1 MDDSRSDVT
10 PSIAE
15 LYKSAAN
22 PMRTDFNRVHVD
34 DTPFVSSRG
43 SRRSRRSGSQGS
55 QGSQRSRDNRTQA
68 SRTTVRS
75 STSPRAEKS
84 PVLFNESL
92 FDQPAEEDP
101 VKTYVSRRS
110 TTSSARVRSIKH
122 HPLIQGERQA
132 EKKMFLQEINR
143 MRDAGATTTRMYTD
157 EDSLA
162 DIEFEHNRIK
172 CNEEQISAVNFMKDM
187 IKLGATGIEL
197 ANSKFKLLRLNR
209 WSADVTSDMER
220 YNRPLSKIY
229 QRYWRKGSVS
239 PFVELAFLLFGGLIF
254 HHFKNVL
261 FGVGGNQPPPQQQ
274 QHAPPN
280 AGMAPPSRNVPFSMP
295 SQQAPAPNG
304 AKRRTMRRPKRAPA
318 PMQAQKQSAPV
329 SPPSMP
335 TPNLINMLLPKQV
348 PVNLPQQPVPSAS
361 SIHPT
366 PVVVID
372 VQQKGRRRRGPEP
385 TLEIIEE
392 DGAGEEQPSSPH
404 HVIDV
409 LESKDPEAVGQ
420 EQDDAATVLSFDM
433 A

>member
-1 MDDSRSDVT
+1 MKIKRHGRQSKRRDPIDRGTIQVRGQPHADRLQ
-10 PSIAE
+10 P
-15 LYKSAAN
+15 
-22 PMRTDFNRVHVD
+22 R
-34 DTPFVSSRG
+34 SRG
-43 SRRSRRSGSQGS
+43 RHAFRVLPWRPAESPFREPRKPTQPTLQGQQNPGQS
-55 QGSQRSRDNRTQA
+55 DDGPVVN
-68 SRTTVRS
+68 VL
-75 STSPRAEKS
+75 RAEKS

-101 VKTYVSRRS
+101 VETYVSRRS

-261 FGVGGNQPPPQQQ
+261 FGVGGNQPSAAAATRHRTLGWHRPGTSRSRCPASRLLRRTVQSVERCAVQSEHRRLCRRRNKVPHRAVDAHAEPH
-274 QHAPPN
+274 QHA
-280 AGMAPPSRNVPFSMP
+280 A
-295 SQQAPAPNG
+295 SQASPGDFAPAACAVGSVDSPDPRG
-304 AKRRTMRRPKRAPA
+304 RHRRATKRAPSTR
-318 PMQAQKQSAPV
+318 AQNRPWKSSRRTTV
-329 SPPSMP
+329 ETKNNHPPP
-335 TPNLINMLLPKQV
+335 TM
-348 PVNLPQQPVPSAS
+348 
-361 SIHPT
+361 
-366 PVVVID
+366 
-372 VQQKGRRRRGPEP
+372 
-385 TLEIIEE
+385 
-392 DGAGEEQPSSPH
+392 
-404 HVIDV
+404 
-409 LESKDPEAVGQ
+409 
-420 EQDDAATVLSFDM
+420 
-433 A
+433 

>member
-1 MDDSRSDVT
+1 MDDRSDVT

-22 PMRTDFNRVHVD
+22 PMRTDFNRVHVN
-34 DTPFVSSRG
+34 DTPFVSSQKSSAR
-43 SRRSRRSGSQGS
+43 SQRSQASQRSRRSSRAS
-55 QGSQRSRDNRTQA
+55 SRSE
-68 SRTTVRS
+68 RS
-75 STSPRAEKS
+75 AGELRWTDKP

-92 FDQPAEEDP
+92 FDQPVEEEDP

-110 TTSSARVRSIKH
+110 TASTARVRSIKH
-122 HPLIQGERQA
+122 HPLIQGERHR

-143 MRDAGATTTRMYTD
+143 MRDARATTTRMFTD
-157 EDSLA
+157 QDSLA

-274 QHAPPN
+274 HASPN

-295 SQQAPAPNG
+295 SQQQPPPAQG
-304 AKRRTMRRPKRAPA
+304 GTKRRTMRRPKRAPSMATA
-318 PMQAQKQSAPV
+318 PPPRAQQQSIPA
-329 SPPSMP
+329 SMP
-335 TPNLINMLLPKQV
+335 TPTSSTCSFRSKAVKLPHQ
-348 PVNLPQQPVPSAS
+348 QQPGHGSAA
-361 SIHPT
+361 SILPT

-372 VQQKGRRRRGPEP
+372 VQQKGAVDKAQSRPWKSSRRTTVETINNHPLP
-385 TLEIIEE
+385 T
-392 DGAGEEQPSSPH
+392 
-404 HVIDV
+404 
-409 LESKDPEAVGQ
+409 
-420 EQDDAATVLSFDM
+420 M
-433 A
+433 

>member
-22 PMRTDFNRVHVD
+22 PLRTDFNRVHVD

-43 SRRSRRSGSQGS
+43 SRRSRQSGS
-55 QGSQRSRDNRTQA
+55 QGSQRSQRSGGRTQA

-75 STSPRAEKS
+75 STSPRTDKP

-92 FDQPAEEDP
+92 FDQPVEEEDP

-110 TTSSARVRSIKH
+110 TASSARVRSIKH

-274 QHAPPN
+274 HASPN

-295 SQQAPAPNG
+295 SQQQPPPG
-304 AKRRTMRRPKRAPA
+304 QGGTKRRTMRRPKRAPSVATA
-318 PMQAQKQSAPV
+318 PPPRAQQQKQPSLDANAGPHQHAPPEASPRELASPAAV
-329 SPPSMP
+329 SLGSVDSP
-335 TPNLINMLLPKQV
+335 
-348 PVNLPQQPVPSAS
+348 
-361 SIHPT
+361 HPGGCHRRAT
-366 PVVVID
+366 
-372 VQQKGRRRRGPEP
+372 KGRRRQGPEP

-392 DGAGEEQPSSPH
+392 DDGGNDQQPSSPH

-409 LESKDPEAVGQ
+409 APTTG

>member
-22 PMRTDFNRVHVD
+22 PLRTDFNRVHVD

-43 SRRSRRSGSQGS
+43 SRRSRRSGSQR
-55 QGSQRSRDNRTQA
+55 SQRSSSQRSEG
-68 SRTTVRS
+68 SRTHSSRTVRS
-75 STSPRAEKS
+75 STSHRSEKP

-92 FDQPAEEDP
+92 FDQQEEDP

-110 TTSSARVRSIKH
+110 TTASARVRSIKH

-274 QHAPPN
+274 AQPN

-295 SQQAPAPNG
+295 NHSPAQGG

-318 PMQAQKQSAPV
+318 MAPQQPAAA
-329 SPPSMP
+329 PPPTMP

-348 PVNLPQQPVPSAS
+348 PVNLPPSQNQQPSAPF
-361 SIHPT
+361 PT

-372 VQQKGRRRRGPEP
+372 VQQKGRRRKGPEP

-392 DGAGEEQPSSPH
+392 DGPNGPPTSPH

-409 LESKDPEAVGQ
+409 RENQEQASIAPADG
-420 EQDDAATVLSFDM
+420 EQDDSATVLSFDM

>member
-1 MDDSRSDVT
+1 MGRVKKSNAMDDSRSDVT

-22 PMRTDFNRVHVD
+22 PLRTDFNRVHVD
-34 DTPFVSSRG
+34 DTPFVSSRPAG
-43 SRRSRRSGSQGS
+43 AFGRGAKGANAASGAVRRPGPKQPDHGAVVDISAERQTAGAL
-55 QGSQRSRDNRTQA
+55 QREP
-68 SRTTVRS
+68 VRS
-75 STSPRAEKS
+75 AGGGGGPGENLR
-84 PVLFNESL
+84 L
-92 FDQPAEEDP
+92 
-101 VKTYVSRRS
+101 RRS
-110 TTSSARVRSIKH
+110 TASTARVRSIKH

-132 EKKMFLQEINR
+132 EKQMFLQEINR

-274 QHAPPN
+274 HASPN

-295 SQQAPAPNG
+295 SQQQPPPG
-304 AKRRTMRRPKRAPA
+304 QGGTKRRTMRRPKRAPSMATA
-318 PMQAQKQSAPV
+318 PPPRAQQQNIPA
-329 SPPSMP
+329 SMP
-335 TPNLINMLLPKQV
+335 TPDLINMLLPKQV
-348 PVNLPQQPVPSAS
+348 PVNLPHQQQPSPSAA
-361 SIHPT
+361 SILPT

-372 VQQKGRRRRGPEP
+372 VQQKGAVDKAQSRPWKSSRRTTVETINNHPLP
-385 TLEIIEE
+385 T
-392 DGAGEEQPSSPH
+392 
-404 HVIDV
+404 
-409 LESKDPEAVGQ
+409 
-420 EQDDAATVLSFDM
+420 M
-433 A
+433 

>member
-22 PMRTDFNRVHVD
+22 PLRTDFNRVHVD

-43 SRRSRRSGSQGS
+43 SRRSRQSGS
-55 QGSQRSRDNRTQA
+55 QGSQRSQRSGGRTQA

-75 STSPRAEKS
+75 STSPRTDKP

-92 FDQPAEEDP
+92 FDQPVEEEDP

-110 TTSSARVRSIKH
+110 TASSARVRSIKH

-274 QHAPPN
+274 HASPN

-295 SQQAPAPNG
+295 SQQQPPPG
-304 AKRRTMRRPKRAPA
+304 QGGTKRRTMRRPKRAPSVATA
-318 PMQAQKQSAPV
+318 PPPRAQQQSNPA
-329 SPPSMP
+329 SMP
-335 TPNLINMLLPKQV
+335 TPDLINMLLPKQV
-348 PVNLPQQPVPSAS
+348 PVNLPHQQPSPSAA
-361 SIHPT
+361 SILPT

-372 VQQKGRRRRGPEP
+372 VQQKGRRRQGPEP

-392 DGAGEEQPSSPH
+392 DDGGNDQQPSSPH

-409 LESKDPEAVGQ
+409 APTTG